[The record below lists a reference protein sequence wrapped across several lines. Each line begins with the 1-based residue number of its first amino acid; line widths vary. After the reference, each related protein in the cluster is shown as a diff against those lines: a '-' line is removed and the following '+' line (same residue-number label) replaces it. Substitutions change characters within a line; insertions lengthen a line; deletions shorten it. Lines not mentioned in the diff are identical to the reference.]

1 MNRAAVSA
9 LVWGIYLIGAGLGFL
24 FVPDFM
30 LSLFRFSGTTEGWVR
45 VIGLLVALL
54 GTYYFY
60 CAQNNVIPF
69 IKITVFGRLAFALGA
84 LALVLL
90 KFSEPPLLLIGATDA
105 LGALWTWLALRS
117 LDDVKSKE
125 AIARA

>member
-9 LVWGIYLIGAGLGFL
+9 LVWGIYLMGAGLGFL
-24 FVPDFM
+24 VMPDLM
-30 LSLFRFSGTTEGWVR
+30 LSLFRFSATTEGWVR

-69 IKITVFGRLAFALGA
+69 IRITVFGRFAFALGA

-105 LGALWTWLALRS
+105 LGAIWTWLSLRS
-117 LDDVKSKE
+117 LGEVKNEE
-125 AIARA
+125 ALARA